1 MGRLIS
7 LRWGDAP
14 SLLTSEVCIL
24 TDLEN
29 EKFEVSYPGRAQ
41 LFSKSCY
48 FGVSVHGEQF
58 QLLSLGPIYLLPQSH
73 CKCRQIKVIRVSPT
87 LTSILRR
94 TYVHLWLIHVVWQ
107 KTKFYK
113 AITLHYKIKRRQRWE
128 KATWPQKQRLEPYI
142 KEPRDLL
149 LPFATEGWGLRP
161 PADNIFEMENR
172 LEAAGIREYLKDTSK
187 KMKSGLIFVK
197 LANPFSGEGAIYLF
211 NMCLLQ
217 LLK

>member
-1 MGRLIS
+1 ME
-7 LRWGDAP
+7 GDMDAH
-14 SLLTSEVCIL
+14 T
-24 TDLEN
+24 EN
-29 EKFEVSYPGRAQ
+29 EVM
-41 LFSKSCY
+41 
-48 FGVSVHGEQF
+48 
-58 QLLSLGPIYLLPQSH
+58 
-73 CKCRQIKVIRVSPT
+73 
-87 LTSILRR
+87 
-94 TYVHLWLIHVVWQ
+94 
-107 KTKFYK
+107 
-113 AITLHYKIKRRQRWE
+113 
-128 KATWPQKQRLEPYI
+128 WPQKQRLEPYI